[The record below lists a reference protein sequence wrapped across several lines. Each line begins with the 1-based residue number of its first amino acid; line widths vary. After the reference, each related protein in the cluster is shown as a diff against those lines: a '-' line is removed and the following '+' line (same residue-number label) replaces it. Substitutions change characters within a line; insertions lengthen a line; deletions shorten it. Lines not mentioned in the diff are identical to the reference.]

1 LTIINTSHIVV
12 KTAAKLHD
20 VKADVK
26 ISLIPIMVGGSYNK
40 NISEKFSL
48 NGKLFCG
55 VGLINFESNCS
66 FCYFVLHETQKK
78 WHRHNMVQMYS
89 EIDENSCCFIADFS
103 VGPQYSFTK
112 RFSIGLDL
120 GYRFTPTTT
129 MPKDIKLDFSGFTS
143 TLSLSYKL

>member
-1 LTIINTSHIVV
+1 MSADTTEYLVKTDSKASIGIDYYLNDINIINDKFKIGTRLSLTIINTSHIVV

-55 VGLINFESNCS
+55 VGLINFKSNCS
-66 FCYFVLHETQKK
+66 FVLHETQEK
-78 WHRHNMVQMYS
+78 WHNK
-89 EIDENSCCFIADFS
+89 IDENSCCFIADFS
-103 VGPQYSFTK
+103 V
-112 RFSIGLDL
+112 
-120 GYRFTPTTT
+120 
-129 MPKDIKLDFSGFTS
+129 
-143 TLSLSYKL
+143 